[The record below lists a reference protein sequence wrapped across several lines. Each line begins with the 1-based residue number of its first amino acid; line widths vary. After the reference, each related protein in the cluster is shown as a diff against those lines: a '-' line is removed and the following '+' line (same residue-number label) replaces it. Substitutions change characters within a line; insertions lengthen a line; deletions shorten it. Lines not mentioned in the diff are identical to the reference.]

1 VYWRVRGDQ
10 SVVLEGP
17 HHGLDVYRRK
27 LRQRDPADVGD
38 DVLAHDPAVAG
49 LGAVLH
55 RARQH
60 VIEGSGDQRWLM
72 LAQRQTGLEVVC
84 GYGEHES
91 SDGLAVELAVEVA
104 DVAGHLDDAD
114 AGGVG
119 DRAVQSVE
127 EGSRRVA
134 LASRRGAARSSGSR
148 CPSWRRARP
157 GRRVRSRQ
165 RRQGGWFLRR
175 GSAHELVKQPIGDDD
190 GDGQVGLSF
199 SCCGSELIDARVQA
213 PRSRKMS
220 VVAWV
225 GSTGRRSLVRAASS
239 PAEAHNSANRHRQP
253 ESPRPPRPEA
263 GRAGTDLPSPRH
275 SPPGA
280 PQAGSGQSDHHSR
293 QPRGGKVAALSVD
306 QAVGWARTS
315 GTSVNRS
322 VLA

>member
-134 LASRRGAARSSGSR
+134 LVGGELPDRLEVVVHRGDEQD
-148 CPSWRRARP
+148 P
-157 GRRVRSRQ
+157 VVV
-165 RRQGGWFLRR
+165 FDR
-175 GSAHELVKQPIGDDD
+175 GSD
-190 GDGQVGLSF
+190 GKAGGSF
-199 SCCGSELIDARVQA
+199 GV
-213 PRSRKMS
+213 
-220 VVAWV
+220 
-225 GSTGRRSLVRAASS
+225 
-239 PAEAHNSANRHRQP
+239 
-253 ESPRPPRPEA
+253 
-263 GRAGTDLPSPRH
+263 
-275 SPPGA
+275 GA
-280 PQAGSGQSDHHSR
+280 P
-293 QPRGGKVAALSVD
+293 
-306 QAVGWARTS
+306 TS
-315 GTSVNRS
+315 W
-322 VLA
+322 